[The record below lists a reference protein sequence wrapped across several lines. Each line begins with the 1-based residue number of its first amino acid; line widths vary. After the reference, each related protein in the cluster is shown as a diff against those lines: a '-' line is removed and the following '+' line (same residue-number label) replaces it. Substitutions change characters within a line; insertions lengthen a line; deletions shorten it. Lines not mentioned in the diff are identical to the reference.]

1 MTGKSP
7 DFLPTAGMVA
17 PRAPVDRASGAS
29 ESSGSESSVGDVV
42 ADIRQYFIPQAI
54 DQLAAIVEAT
64 ERAANQ
70 IINACD
76 ALDSFAPQAGER
88 MARRFEECVTS
99 ILLACAFQ
107 DLTGQ
112 RIANATKTLRRID
125 RELCNLTSAPGSST
139 DDGAAVDGGSAA
151 WAAPAGEPEELLG
164 PQRPGDAIDQQAAD
178 RLFSQLP

>member
-7 DFLPTAGMVA
+7 ALLRPAGMVA
-17 PRAPVDRASGAS
+17 PCARVDGANGAS
-29 ESSGSESSVGDVV
+29 ESSVSESGVGDVV
-42 ADIRQYFIPQAI
+42 AGIRQYFIPQAI

-76 ALDSFAPQAGER
+76 ALDSFAPQTDER

-99 ILLACAFQ
+99 ILLACAFH

-112 RIANATKTLRRID
+112 RIANVTKTLRRVD
-125 RELCNLTSAPGSST
+125 RELGNLTSAPGSST
-139 DDGAAVDGGSAA
+139 DVGAAVDGGSAA
-151 WAAPAGEPEELLG
+151 WAGPAGEPGELLG
-164 PQRPGDAIDQQAAD
+164 PQRPADAIDQPAAD